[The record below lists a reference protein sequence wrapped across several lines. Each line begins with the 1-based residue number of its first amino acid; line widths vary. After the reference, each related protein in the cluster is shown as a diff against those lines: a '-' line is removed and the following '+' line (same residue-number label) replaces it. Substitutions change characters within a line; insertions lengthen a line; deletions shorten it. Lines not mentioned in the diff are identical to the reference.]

1 MKMAK
6 LPLQGI
12 RVLDFG
18 QMWAGPHVTEW
29 LSVAGAEVIKIET
42 SLRIDFMRNVGI
54 SSAVPPKERTPN
66 HGSAFASLNY
76 GKKSLTL
83 NMNTQQARDI
93 FKKVAM
99 KSDVVAENFGGA
111 ILNRWGVGY
120 DDLKKIKP
128 DIILYQGS
136 GYGRTG
142 PFVERPA
149 YAEIVEAFDGSSYM
163 NGYPGGD
170 PNTVGVAP
178 WMDAGQAMHGAF
190 AILCAIY
197 HREQTGEGQ
206 QIDGAMI
213 EGSANFLG
221 EAIME
226 AIMNKRIGD
235 RMGNRDAVMA
245 PHGAYRCKGEYNWVA
260 IAVSNDD
267 EWTAMCK
274 VMGDPAWTA
283 SPKFAD
289 QLSRWKNQDELDTHI
304 TAWTRNKNG
313 YEIAAM
319 LQKAGVMAGP
329 TLSPKDLV
337 EDPQIK
343 ARGFMVENDHPFLGH
358 LSYAGIDFH
367 LSNAPKGNYGPA
379 PLLGQHNNYVLHDL
393 LGYQQDE
400 IDALV
405 KAEVLK

>member
-1 MKMAK
+1 MKE
-6 LPLQGI
+6 LPLDGI

-54 SSAVPPKERTPN
+54 SSAVPPKDRTPN

-93 FKKVAM
+93 FKKLVM
-99 KSDVVAENFGGA
+99 ISDVVSENFGGA
-111 ILNRWGVGY
+111 ILDRWGVGY
-120 DDLKKIKP
+120 NDLKKIKP
-128 DIILYQGS
+128 DMILYQGS

-142 PFVERPA
+142 PFIERPA
-149 YAEIVEAFDGSSYM
+149 YAEIVEAFDGSSYL

-190 AILCAIY
+190 AILCALH

-221 EAIME
+221 EAIMD
-226 AIMNKRIGD
+226 AIMNKRVSE
-235 RMGNRDAVMA
+235 RLGNRDKVMA
-245 PHGAYRCKGEYNWVA
+245 PHGCYRCKGEYDWVA
-260 IAVSNDD
+260 IAISDD
-267 EWTAMCK
+267 KEWAALCK
-274 VMGDPAWTA
+274 VMGNPAWA
-283 SPKFAD
+283 QNPKYAD
-289 QLSRWKNQDELDTHI
+289 QLSRWKEQDELDANI
-304 TAWTRNKNG
+304 QAWTKDKDA
-313 YEIAAM
+313 YEVAAM

-329 TLSPKDLV
+329 TLSPKGVV
-337 EDPQIK
+337 EDPQIR

-358 LSYAGIDFH
+358 LGYAGMDFH

-379 PLLGQHNNYVLHDL
+379 PLLGEHNEYVLGKL
-393 LGYQQDE
+393 LGYSKEE
-400 IDALV
+400 IAALV
-405 KAEVLK
+405 NEKVLL

>member
-1 MKMAK
+1 MKR
-6 LPLQGI
+6 LPLDGI

-54 SSAVPPKERTPN
+54 ANTVPVKERTPN

-93 FKKVAM
+93 FKRLVSI
-99 KSDVVAENFGGA
+99 SDVVSENFGGA
-111 ILNRWGVGY
+111 ILDRWGVGY
-120 DDLKKIKP
+120 NDLKKIKP

-149 YAEIVEAFDGSSYM
+149 YAEIVEAFDGSSYL
-163 NGYPGGD
+163 NGYPSGE

-221 EAIME
+221 EAIMD
-226 AIMNKRIGD
+226 AIMNKRIGK
-235 RMGNRDAVMA
+235 RVGNRDSVMA
-245 PHGAYRCKGEYNWVA
+245 PHGVYRCKGEDSWVA
-260 IAVSNDD
+260 IAVSNDA
-267 EWTAMCK
+267 EWAAMCNA
-274 VMGDPAWTA
+274 MGNPDWARK
-283 SPKFAD
+283 SEFSD
-289 QLSRWKNQDELDTHI
+289 QLARWKHQDELDAHI
-304 TAWTRNKNG
+304 QGWTKDLDA
-313 YEIAAM
+313 YHVAEV
-319 LQKAGVMAGP
+319 LQRAGVMAGP
-329 TLSPKDLV
+329 SLGPKELV
-337 EDPQIK
+337 DDPQLRQ
-343 ARGFMVENDHPFLGH
+343 RGFFVENDHPVIGRLQ
-358 LSYAGIDFH
+358 YAGLAFH
-367 LSNAPKGNYGPA
+367 LSNAPKGNYGPS
-379 PLLGQHNNYVLHDL
+379 PLLGEHNSYVLGKL
-393 LGYQQDE
+393 LGFSPAE
-400 IDALV
+400 IENLA
-405 KAEVLK
+405 KEKVLL